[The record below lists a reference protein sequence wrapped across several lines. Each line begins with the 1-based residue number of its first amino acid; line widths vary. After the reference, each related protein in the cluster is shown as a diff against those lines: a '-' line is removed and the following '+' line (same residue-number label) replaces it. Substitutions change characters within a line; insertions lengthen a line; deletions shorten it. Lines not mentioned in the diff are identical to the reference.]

1 MTRISVAIC
10 FLVFTALTHVAGQQ
24 SILGSS
30 QISYLEPPNGCYI
43 GALPSATSQGNLSSY
58 VTTLGWSPA
67 VYGTFVSMPLNS
79 EDKVSLPSFLAK
91 VRI

>member
-10 FLVFTALTHVAGQQ
+10 FLALTALAHVAGQQ
-24 SILGSS
+24 SVLGS
-30 QISYLEPPNGCYI
+30 QISYLEPLNGCYI
-43 GALPSATSQGNLSSY
+43 GVLPSAASQGNLSSY

-67 VYGTFVSMPLNS
+67 VYGTFASMPLNS